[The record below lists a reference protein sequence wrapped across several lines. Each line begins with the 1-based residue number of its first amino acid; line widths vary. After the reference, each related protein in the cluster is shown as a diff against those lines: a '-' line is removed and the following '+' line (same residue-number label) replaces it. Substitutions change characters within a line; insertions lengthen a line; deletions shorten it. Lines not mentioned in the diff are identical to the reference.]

1 MKLHKK
7 LTFILSFIVMGLPAA
22 VAPLGGE
29 HAMIDGVGGHQ
40 SSPSMA
46 LWDGGGLV
54 AWANTSSTGSNRI
67 AVQALD
73 GHGQSTG
80 SVQVVSQNVEG
91 VHDMNP
97 AIKMVNETTGVVVW
111 TSGPRNNTDIY
122 LALVTRTGARLGDI
136 QRVNQTLQRGQSRP
150 SVGVSADGMIA
161 VVWQSESQDGDG
173 QGVYGR
179 MYSSA
184 ATAVGG
190 EVLLSQTTA
199 GNQSDS
205 GVLGMDGNR
214 FLMTWVSG
222 VVNGRNDV
230 GGLKLRSHVMGRFF
244 EASVPQRNEF
254 KVSGSDVIVQ
264 APTTHMG
271 GDGAV
276 HVAWMQ
282 RTEINSQDKFDIW
295 GVSLSATTGMPGGAA
310 RKINDFSGGQQ
321 MSPQIVSRGNEVV
334 YVWESVGQDL
344 GGHGIVGKAYPGG
357 DEFVI
362 NSQRN
367 LDQYDPAVAVDPQ
380 GRVIVA
386 WANTIRADY
395 SVISAQHFAVGDGP
409 VPSAPSVASGQAQPS
424 AVLQALPSSP
434 SAPSLVTP
442 DEIAEAPRMVSQIS
456 SAPAPSEPAA
466 SAPSFPQP
474 ASAASRAVAANT
486 FRRSDLP
493 PGAQRSAP
501 ATQSGGGFG
510 QRSAPANIFSMNR
523 FPSRSSMASPGQAA
537 SSALEQMANLR
548 GQTAGRGMS
557 NARSGFSTRMSGA
570 GSRGSGASLTRAGM
584 MNPGLA
590 QAAAGGSRFGQ
601 RSGNSGRSS
610 AFASRNSAGVGPVR
624 GLSAMASR
632 NGSQAATRAGG
643 ASAQSRF
650 TQMRESAQRA
660 GRDASGSQ
668 RQIPAGLQVSGQ
680 DLSINWN
687 ARTGSRYQVQG
698 SNDQVSWNNHGGV
711 RNGRTGQNSAAVDR
725 SFRFYRVVESK

>member
-1 MKLHKK
+1 MKNYRLFS
-7 LTFILSFIVMGLPAA
+7 FIFAFIVMSLPAA
-22 VAPLGGE
+22 VAPVGGE

-46 LWDGGGLV
+46 LWSGGGLV
-54 AWANTSSTGSNRI
+54 AWSNSSSTGSNRI

-73 GHGQSTG
+73 GQGQSTG
-80 SVQVVSQNVEG
+80 SVQVVSQNVDK
-91 VHDMNP
+91 VHDTDP
-97 AIKMVNETTGVVVW
+97 EVAVVNETTGVVVW
-111 TSGPRNNTDIY
+111 ASGPRNDTDIY
-122 LALVTRTGARLGDI
+122 LALVTRTGARLGEI

-150 SVGVSADGMIA
+150 SVGVSAEGMIA
-161 VVWQSESQDGDG
+161 VVWQSENQDGDG

-184 ATAVGG
+184 GAAVGG

-199 GNQSDS
+199 GNQSDP
-205 GVLGMDGNR
+205 GVLGLDGSR

-222 VVNGRNDV
+222 VVNGRNEV

-244 EASVPQRNEF
+244 EGPVPRRNEF

-264 APTTHMG
+264 EPATHMG
-271 GDGAV
+271 GDGSV
-276 HVAWMQ
+276 QVAWMQ

-295 GVSLSATTGMPGGAA
+295 GVSLNATTGMPGGAA
-310 RKINDFSGGQQ
+310 SKINDFSSGQQ
-321 MSPQIVSRGNEVV
+321 MSPRIVSRGNEVV

-357 DEFVI
+357 EEFVI

-367 LDQYDPAVAVDPQ
+367 LDQYDPAVAVDPE

-395 SVISAQHFAVGDGP
+395 SVISAQHFVVGDGP
-409 VPSAPSVASGQAQPS
+409 VPAALEVTSGQAQPS
-424 AVLQALPSSP
+424 AVLEALPSSP

-442 DEIAEAPRMVSQIS
+442 DEIAEAPRMVSQLS
-456 SAPAPSEPAA
+456 SAPAPSSSSA
-466 SAPSFPQP
+466 SAPSFPE
-474 ASAASRAVAANT
+474 SAASRAVAANA
-486 FRRSDLP
+486 FRRSGLP

-501 ATQSGGGFG
+501 AAQGGAGFG
-510 QRSAPANIFSMNR
+510 QRSAPANMFSMNR
-523 FPSRSSMASPGQAA
+523 FPTRSSLGSAREAA
-537 SSALEQMANLR
+537 SSAMQQMANLR
-548 GQTAGRGMS
+548 GQTASSAMS
-557 NARSGFSTRMSGA
+557 RARSGFSTQLSGA
-570 GSRGSGASLTRAGM
+570 GSRGSGASLTRSGM
-584 MNPGLA
+584 MNPALA

-601 RSGNSGRSS
+601 RSGAPSRSPS
-610 AFASRNSAGVGPVR
+610 FASRNSVGVGPVR

-632 NGSQAATRAGG
+632 NGSQAAARAGG

-660 GRDASGSQ
+660 GRNASGSQ
-668 RQIPAGLQVSGQ
+668 KQVPAGLQVSGQ
-680 DLSINWN
+680 NLSINWN
-687 ARTGSRYQVQG
+687 ARAGSRYQVQG

-711 RNGRTGQNSAAVDR
+711 RNGRTGQSSAAVDR
-725 SFRFYRVVESK
+725 SFRYYRVVESK

>member
-1 MKLHKK
+1 MKLQTK
-7 LTFILSFIVMGLPAA
+7 LIFILSFIVMGLPAA
-22 VAPLGGE
+22 VAPVGGE

-46 LWDGGGLV
+46 LWSSGGLV
-54 AWANTSSTGSNRI
+54 AWANSSSTGSNRI

-73 GHGQSTG
+73 GQGQSTG

-91 VHDMNP
+91 VHDTDP
-97 AIKMVNETTGVVVW
+97 EVVAVNETTGVVVW
-111 TSGPRNNTDIY
+111 SSGPRNNTDIY
-122 LALVTRTGARLGDI
+122 LALVTRTGARLGEI

-150 SVGVSADGMIA
+150 SVGVSAEGMVA
-161 VVWQSESQDGDG
+161 VVWQSENQDGDG

-184 ATAVGG
+184 GAAVGG

-199 GNQSDS
+199 GNQSDP
-205 GVLGMDGNR
+205 GVLGLDGNR

-222 VVNGRNDV
+222 VVNGRNEV

-244 EASVPQRNEF
+244 EGSVPRRNEF

-264 APTTHMG
+264 APATHMG
-271 GDGAV
+271 GDGSV

-295 GVSLSATTGMPGGAA
+295 GVSLNASTGMPAGAA
-310 RKINDFSGGQQ
+310 VKINDFSSGQQ
-321 MSPQIVSRGNEVV
+321 MSPQIVSRDNEVV

-367 LDQYDPAVAVDPQ
+367 LDQYDPAVAVNPE

-395 SVISAQHFAVGDGP
+395 SVISAQHFVVGDGP
-409 VPSAPSVASGQAQPS
+409 VPAALEVVSGQAQPS
-424 AVLQALPSSP
+424 AVLEALPSSP

-442 DEIAEAPRMVSQIS
+442 DEIAEAPRVVNGVS
-456 SAPAPSEPAA
+456 SAPAPVAA
-466 SAPSFPQP
+466 SAPSFPEP
-474 ASAASRAVAANT
+474 AASRAVAANT
-486 FRRSDLP
+486 FRRSGLP

-501 ATQSGGGFG
+501 AAQGGASFG
-510 QRSAPANIFSMNR
+510 QRSAPANMFSMNR
-523 FPSRSSMASPGQAA
+523 FPNRSSLGSAREAA
-537 SSALEQMANLR
+537 SSAMRQMSDLR
-548 GQTAGRGMS
+548 RPGGLSGAS
-557 NARSGFSTRMSGA
+557 NNRSGFSTRLSGA
-570 GSRGSGASLTRAGM
+570 GSRGSGASLTRSGM
-584 MNPGLA
+584 MNPALA

-601 RSGNSGRSS
+601 RSGTASRAPS
-610 AFASRNSAGVGPVR
+610 FASRNSAGVGPVR

-632 NGSQAATRAGG
+632 NGSQAAARAGG

-650 TQMRESAQRA
+650 TQIRESAQRA

-668 RQIPAGLQVSGQ
+668 QVPAGLQVSGQ
-680 DLSINWN
+680 NLSINWN
-687 ARTGSRYQVQG
+687 ARAGSRYQVQG
-698 SNDQVSWNNHGGV
+698 SNDQRSWNNHGGV
-711 RNGRTGQNSAAVDR
+711 RNGRSGQNSAAVDR
-725 SFRFYRVVESK
+725 SFRYYRVVESK

>member
-1 MKLHKK
+1 MKLQTK
-7 LTFILSFIVMGLPAA
+7 LTFIFSFIVMGLPAA
-22 VAPLGGE
+22 VAPVGGE

-40 SSPSMA
+40 GSPSMA
-46 LWDGGGLV
+46 LWSGGGLV
-54 AWANTSSTGSNRI
+54 AWSNSSSTGSNRI

-73 GHGQSTG
+73 GKGQSTG
-80 SVQVVSQNVEG
+80 SVQVVSQNVEK
-91 VHDMNP
+91 VHDTDPKVM
-97 AIKMVNETTGVVVW
+97 AVNETTGVVVW
-111 TSGPRNNTDIY
+111 ASGPRNNTDIY
-122 LALVTRTGARLGDI
+122 LALVTRAGARLGEI

-150 SVGVSADGMIA
+150 SVGVSAEGMIA
-161 VVWQSESQDGDG
+161 VVWQSENQDGDG

-184 ATAVGG
+184 GAAVGG

-199 GNQSDS
+199 GNQSDP
-205 GVLGMDGNR
+205 GVLGLDGSR

-222 VVNGRNDV
+222 VVNGRNEV

-244 EASVPQRNEF
+244 EGPVPRRNEF

-264 APTTHMG
+264 APATHMG
-271 GDGAV
+271 GDGSV

-295 GVSLSATTGMPGGAA
+295 GVSLNATTGMPGGAA
-310 RKINDFSGGQQ
+310 NKINDFSSGQQ
-321 MSPQIVSRGNEVV
+321 MSPQIVSQGNEVV

-357 DEFVI
+357 EEFVI

-367 LDQYDPAVAVDPQ
+367 LDQYDPAVAVDPA

-395 SVISAQHFAVGDGP
+395 SVISAQHFVVGDGP
-409 VPSAPSVASGQAQPS
+409 VPAALEVASGQAQPS

-442 DEIAEAPRMVSQIS
+442 DEIAEAPKMVSQIS
-456 SAPAPSEPAA
+456 STPAPSSSSE
-466 SAPSFPQP
+466 SAPSFPEP
-474 ASAASRAVAANT
+474 ASAASRAVAAST
-486 FRRSDLP
+486 FVRSGLP

-501 ATQSGGGFG
+501 VAQGGAGFG

-523 FPSRSSMASPGQAA
+523 FPTRSSLGSAREAA
-537 SSALEQMANLR
+537 SSAMQQMANLR
-548 GQTAGRGMS
+548 GQTASSAMS
-557 NARSGFSTRMSGA
+557 RARSGFSTQLSGA
-570 GSRGSGASLTRAGM
+570 GSRGTGASLTRSGM
-584 MNPGLA
+584 INPALA
-590 QAAAGGSRFGQ
+590 QAGAGGSRFSQ
-601 RSGNSGRSS
+601 RSGTTSRTS
-610 AFASRNSAGVGPVR
+610 AFASRNRAGVGPVR

-632 NGSQAATRAGG
+632 SGSQAATRAGG

-660 GRDASGSQ
+660 GQNASVSQ
-668 RQIPAGLQVSGQ
+668 RQVPAGLQVSGQ
-680 DLSINWN
+680 NLSINWN
-687 ARTGSRYQVQG
+687 ARAGSRYQVQG
-698 SNDQVSWNNHGGV
+698 SNDQVNWNNHGGV
-711 RNGRTGQNSAAVDR
+711 RNGRSGQSSAAVDR
-725 SFRFYRVVESK
+725 SFRYYRVVESK